1 VHAPGGGAFSGPK
14 WMSVRGALHEN
25 GKVIGSFCAKRING
39 GGPFGQFKGTCAI
52 VGRSA
57 KVIGRDIAGW
67 LEKPTQ
73 DAKLGDAR

>member
-1 VHAPGGGAFSGPK
+1 
-14 WMSVRGALHEN
+14 MSVRGALHEN